1 MISLNKIIQAKRTI
15 SGFVYKTPFA
25 YSAKLSLA
33 SGALI
38 YLKEEN
44 LQRTGAYKIR
54 GAYNKIANLSEQE
67 RKKGVKT
74 LWLQLGITNDSAGA
88 VARENGINFVQDK
101 CIKIELQ
108 RLDLG

>member
-54 GAYNKIANLSEQE
+54 GAYNKIANLSGECE
-67 RKKGVKT
+67 PELVFEA
-74 LWLQLGITNDSAGA
+74 DVE
-88 VARENGINFVQDK
+88 VAFVSNLRPAKMSEEIVDFLSSY
-101 CIKIELQ
+101 CS
-108 RLDLG
+108 

>member
-1 MISLNKIIQAKRTI
+1 MRDKKRRKVKFKQKRKAKMISLNKIIQAKRTI

-54 GAYNKIANLSEQE
+54 GAYNKIAN
-67 RKKGVKT
+67 
-74 LWLQLGITNDSAGA
+74 
-88 VARENGINFVQDK
+88 
-101 CIKIELQ
+101 
-108 RLDLG
+108 

>member
-44 LQRTGAYKIR
+44 LQRTGAYKIH
-54 GAYNKIANLSEQE
+54 GTYNKIANLSSDEH
-67 RKKGVKT
+67 KKGVVAA
-74 LWLQLGITNDSAGA
+74 SAGNHA
-88 VARENGINFVQDK
+88 QGVAISARE
-101 CIKIELQ
+101 
-108 RLDLG
+108 LGSYLR